1 MVVTNGLRGKQQAL
15 QAAGPGPPPPTGQ
28 MGPPMGGPEAGGMSP
43 VAEPLAA
50 FAEAVMQMP
59 PEEAQAAIAAAGQM
73 LMKLSE
79 QLGGG
84 QEQGAPQPGPPPQGA
99 MQGPPPGPMM

>member
-1 MVVTNGLRGKQQAL
+1 
-15 QAAGPGPPPPTGQ
+15 

-50 FAEAVMQMP
+50 FAQAVMQMP
-59 PEEAQAAIAAAGQM
+59 PEEAKAAIAAAGQM
-73 LMKLSE
+73 LIQLDQ

-84 QEQGAPQPGPPPQGA
+84 PEQGAPQPAPPAPGA
-99 MQGPPPGPMM
+99 MQGPTPGPMM